1 MAKLSEELKD
11 QKQGYCPWKSDGIS
25 QKTEFVLFS
34 SKLASPHDRHT
45 HVGRMIGNKSLGKKS
60 EGLERIPER

>member
-34 SKLASPHDRHT
+34 SKLASPHDKHT